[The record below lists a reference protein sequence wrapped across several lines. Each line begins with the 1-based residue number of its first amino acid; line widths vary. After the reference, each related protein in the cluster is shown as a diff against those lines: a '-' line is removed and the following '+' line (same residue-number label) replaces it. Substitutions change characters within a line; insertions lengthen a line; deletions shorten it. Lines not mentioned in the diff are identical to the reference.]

1 MFKLAWRNI
10 WRNKR
15 RTILTISAI
24 TFSIFL
30 LSLMLSVQE
39 GSYSAML
46 EHATKIWNG
55 KLRIFKKGY
64 FGRESL
70 SKSFRLTE
78 SLKGKLNELPI
89 SWTERTDGFAL
100 VSYKDKTYGASITG
114 IDPLTEIK
122 TTDIYKKVVK
132 GRFLK
137 PDDRG
142 VAIIGEKLAKN
153 LKVKIG
159 DKMAVIAQGRD
170 GSIGAKLLE
179 IVGIFKTSILNLDSS
194 KILINIKDSDELFSM
209 DGNITTVV
217 IYFSEKKFNLNDLK
231 EKLKGETKVDSLE
244 VVDWK
249 AIMPEVLEMIE
260 FDRAGGYIFYGILIL
275 IVAFGLLNT
284 IYMTISERRKEIAVL
299 RAIGMKRGK
308 IIRMIILESINISAI
323 GSLAGF
329 LLSYP
334 IILYFESH
342 PIRVSGKWAEMFESF
357 LFEPA
362 YYFKLSSKILIYLAL
377 LILFVS
383 VLMAIGPASRAVRE
397 NLADQ
402 LKFEK

>member
-24 TFSIFL
+24 AFSIFL
-30 LSLMLSVQE
+30 LSIMLSVQE

-46 EHATKIWNG
+46 ENATKIWNG

-70 SKSFRLTE
+70 SKSFKLTA
-78 SLKGKLNELPI
+78 SLKEKLNALPG

-100 VSYKDKTYGASITG
+100 VSYGDKTYGASITG
-114 IDPLTEIK
+114 IEPSRETK

-137 PDDRG
+137 PGDRE

-153 LKVKIG
+153 LKVELG
-159 DKMAVIAQGRD
+159 DKIAVIAQGRD

-194 KILINIKDSDELFSM
+194 KILINIRDSDELFSM
-209 DGNITTVV
+209 DENITTLV
-217 IYFSEKKFNLNDLK
+217 IYFLEEKFKLKDLK
-231 EKLKGETKVDSLE
+231 EKLKSEIGVDSLE
-244 VVDWK
+244 VIDWRE
-249 AIMPEVLEMIE
+249 IMPEVLEMIE
-260 FDRAGGYIFYGILIL
+260 FDRASGYIFYGILIL

-299 RAIGMKRGK
+299 RAIGMRKGK
-308 IIRMIILESINISAI
+308 IVKMVILESIHISMI
-323 GSLAGF
+323 GSLIGF

-362 YYFKLSSKILIYLAL
+362 YYFKLSPKVLIYLAL
-377 LILFVS
+377 LILSVS
-383 VLMAIGPASRAVRE
+383 VLMAIGPASKAVRE